1 MRKSTIKLVIREVN
15 EKIVRLKLEQTILIL
30 SKPLE
35 LDDSNRRSFDA
46 KVWDIDNHMHQLKV
60 QKRALLNIIGTL

>member
-35 LDDSNRRSFDA
+35 LDDSNRRSFES
-46 KVWDIDNHMHQLKV
+46 KEWDIYNHIKQLKI
-60 QKRALLNIIGTL
+60 QKRALLNIMGIL